1 MMKAAASKADI
12 DLPSDDE
19 KGCSCMASKRID
31 DERLEEM
38 RSNDACTSVVQVGDY
53 T

>member
-1 MMKAAASKADI
+1 
-12 DLPSDDE
+12 
-19 KGCSCMASKRID
+19 MASKRID

-53 T
+53 MIGSTILN